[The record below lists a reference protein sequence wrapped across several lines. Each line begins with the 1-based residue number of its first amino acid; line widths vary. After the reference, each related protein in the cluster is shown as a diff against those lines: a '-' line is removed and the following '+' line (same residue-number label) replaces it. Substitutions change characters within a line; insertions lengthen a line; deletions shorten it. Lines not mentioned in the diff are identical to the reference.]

1 MVVLIRIT
9 DAMTQHT
16 IYSPDGSVHHG
27 DLQPEIAEPSLA
39 ILKRDLREMRR
50 HRCSMFIRKPYLDLN
65 ELEIVPDV
73 TGEVKTAVAVLV
85 VRVVAGETN
94 ARVFLNQA
102 NLESEIGKGEILNLC
117 DNPNARGFGAA

>member
-1 MVVLIRIT
+1 
-9 DAMTQHT
+9 MTQHT

-39 ILKRDLREMRR
+39 ILKRDLREMRK

-65 ELEIVPDV
+65 ELEIVPDI

-85 VRVVAGETN
+85 TRVVAGETN

-102 NLESEIGKGEILNLC
+102 NLDSAIGKSEILNLC
-117 DNPNARGFGAA
+117 DKSKGGGFSAA